1 MASELEFDLRD
12 TIDWERNWIVDFNA
26 EKNKLVLLDQ
36 SYNTGAIDVKMNGSI
51 HEENDLSRYW
61 DWLSLLNW
69 IGALTLSLLP
79 KLPLR
84 KLEP

>member
-12 TIDWERNWIVDFNA
+12 TNDWERNWIVDFNA
-26 EKNKLVLLDQ
+26 GKNKLVLLDQ
-36 SYNTGAIDVKMNGSI
+36 SYNTSAIDVKMNGSI